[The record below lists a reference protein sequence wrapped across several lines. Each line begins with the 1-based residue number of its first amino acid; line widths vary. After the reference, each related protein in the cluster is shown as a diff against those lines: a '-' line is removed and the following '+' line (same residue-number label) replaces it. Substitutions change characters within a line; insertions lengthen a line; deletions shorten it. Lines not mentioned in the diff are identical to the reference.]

1 MFVLSCFVVFII
13 CIYVCVAL
21 CIFFFVGG
29 GGGGLVVTLFAYI
42 SDISSNM
49 LYTYT

>member
-13 CIYVCVAL
+13 CICVCVAL
-21 CIFFFVGG
+21 CIFFC
-29 GGGGLVVTLFAYI
+29 GGLVVTLFAYI